1 MQEKLQLLKELQA
14 LDVNRQSLLEQ
25 RQKFLDEQD
34 VLQAEV
40 DRIQGMVDSLAE
52 EMDGLN
58 EERRE
63 LAQALAIEEEN
74 VERSE
79 SRLPQI
85 KTQKEYVAVLK
96 EIDTAKKL
104 LKELGD
110 KIAEKDKSLAGL
122 GEEKQEKDAE
132 LAELNQQVEARRAE
146 LGAQLAEV
154 DGGLETMTG
163 EREDLLGKL
172 PKGLRKRYNLLL
184 DRRGGVAVVEAKE
197 GACLGCNMQ
206 LPPQQFN
213 SLYTADEVQ
222 SCPHCNRLLFIADRA

>member
-172 PKGLRKRYNLLL
+172 PKGLRKRYDLLL

>member
-14 LDVNRQSLLEQ
+14 LDADRQSLLQQ
-25 RQKFLDEQD
+25 RQKFVDEQD
-34 VLQAEV
+34 VLQTEV

-63 LAQALAIEEEN
+63 LARALTIEEEN

-104 LKELGD
+104 LKELSE
-110 KIAEKDKSLAGL
+110 KIADKDKSLAGL
-122 GEEKQEKDAE
+122 GEEKQEKDKE
-132 LAELNQQVEARRAE
+132 LAELNQEVATRRAE
-146 LGAQLAEV
+146 IGAKLAEV
-154 DGGLETMTG
+154 DERLASMTDERNAFLE
-163 EREDLLGKL
+163 KL
-172 PKGLRKRYNLLL
+172 PKSLRKRYNLLL
-184 DRRGGVAVVEAKE
+184 ERRDGIAVVEARD

-213 SLYTADEVQ
+213 SLYTASEVQ
-222 SCPHCNRLLFIADRA
+222 SCPQCNRLLFIADRD

>member
-132 LAELNQQVEARRAE
+132 LTELNQQVEARRAE

-172 PKGLRKRYNLLL
+172 PKGLRKRYDLLL

>member
-25 RQKFLDEQD
+25 RQKVLDEQD

-104 LKELGD
+104 LKELAD

-132 LAELNQQVEARRAE
+132 LAELNRQVEARRAE

-213 SLYTADEVQ
+213 SLYTANEVQ
-222 SCPHCNRLLFIADRA
+222 SCPHCNRLLFIADRT

>member
-163 EREDLLGKL
+163 KREDLLGKL
-172 PKGLRKRYNLLL
+172 PKGLRKRYDLLL
-184 DRRGGVAVVEAKE
+184 NRRGGVAVVEAKE